1 MNNEQIPPPPLGEPK
16 GSPIRHIG
24 PISPISLIIP
34 ISLPPP
40 LGEPKGSHIRH
51 IGPISFI
58 SLIRP
63 ISLPPPLGRL
73 RGVLVG
79 TKGGYI

>member
-1 MNNEQIPPPPLGEPK
+1 MNKYLPPLREPK

-34 ISLPPP
+34 ISLPSP
-40 LGEPKGSHIRH
+40 LGEPKGSPKRH
-51 IGPISFI
+51 IGSISPI

-63 ISLPPPLGRL
+63 ITLPPPLGGL